1 MAVFGRKRRSARA
14 ADAQDRDLDR
24 SDEADLEYDDADDA
38 GEAGEAGDAG
48 DAGEADTADRADE
61 ADEANG
67 AEDQPGT
74 HGPYDRDQV
83 PGLQGRL
90 DLGSLWLTAAPG
102 MQVRLDMD
110 PQSGEVTSVTAMLGQ
125 SSIQLQAFAA
135 PKSEGIWDEIRAEI
149 AQSVTGQGG
158 TAEEADGPH
167 GIELLTRIPA
177 RGPDGRTVHQQARFI
192 GVDGPRWF
200 LRGVITGPAALDAAQ
215 LPPLLFVLA
224 TAVVVRG
231 VEARA
236 PRELLPLQLPQE
248 LLEPGDGAAF
258 DPADGPDGP
267 DGADGPD
274 IEDFRPFER
283 GPEITEIR

>member
-14 ADAQDRDLDR
+14 ADAQDLDPD
-24 SDEADLEYDDADDA
+24 SPGAA
-38 GEAGEAGDAG
+38 EAGEVVESPGGTRSLESAQELEPAVVDGG
-48 DAGEADTADRADE
+48 GED
-61 ADEANG
+61 G
-67 AEDQPGT
+67 GPGT
-74 HGPYDRDQV
+74 DGPYDRDQV
-83 PGLQGRL
+83 PELQGRL

-110 PQSGEVTSVTAMLGQ
+110 PQSGEITSVTAMLGR

-135 PKSEGIWDEIRAEI
+135 PRSEGIWAEIREEI
-149 AQSVTGQGG
+149 AQSVTSQGG

-167 GIELLTRIPA
+167 GVELLTRIPA
-177 RGPDGRTVHQQARFI
+177 RAPDGRTVHQQARFI

-200 LRGVITGPAALDAAQ
+200 LRGVVTGPAALDAAQ
-215 LPPLLFVLA
+215 LSPLLFVFD

-231 VEARA
+231 TEARA

-248 LLEPGDGAAF
+248 MLEPGDAAAEQEAGAEH
-258 DPADGPDGP
+258 DEPADQ
-267 DGADGPD
+267 AGPD

>member
-14 ADAQDRDLDR
+14 ADAQDLDLDR
-24 SDEADLEYDDADDA
+24 ADGLELDGDDATQGPGAATD
-38 GEAGEAGDAG
+38 GD
-48 DAGEADTADRADE
+48 
-61 ADEANG
+61 NL
-67 AEDQPGT
+67 PGT
-74 HGPYDRDQV
+74 DGPYDQDQV

-135 PKSEGIWDEIRAEI
+135 PKSEGIWGEIREEI

-167 GIELLTRIPA
+167 GVELLTRIPA
-177 RGPDGRTVHQQARFI
+177 RSPDGRTVHQQARFI

-215 LPPLLFVLA
+215 LPPLLFVFA

-248 LLEPGDGAAF
+248 MLEPADAVADAEPGDAR
-258 DPADGPDGP
+258 DV
-267 DGADGPD
+267 DGPD